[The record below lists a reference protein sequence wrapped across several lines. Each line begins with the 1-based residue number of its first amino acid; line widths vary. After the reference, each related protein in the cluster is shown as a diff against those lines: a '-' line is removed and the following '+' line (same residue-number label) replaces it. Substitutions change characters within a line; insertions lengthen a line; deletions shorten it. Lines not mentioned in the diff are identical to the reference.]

1 MLTISYFTKE
11 HSPMKTIGNIS
22 LSLMQQEMSG
32 MRRLA
37 AALPLSAHTLP
48 GVVPDEGSLS
58 DVSFHQIMRDAL
70 ERVDSL
76 QQSAS
81 AQRNAVSSGQSD
93 DLIGAMLSSQQAS
106 LAFSAL
112 VQVRNKVAS
121 GVNDLM
127 NMSV

>member
-1 MLTISYFTKE
+1 
-11 HSPMKTIGNIS
+11 MKTIGNIS

-48 GVVPDEGSLS
+48 GVVPDGGSLS